1 MMPEIAHTKI
11 GRNALFSGLISH
23 LAALLVAMLS
33 SSGTDYFFSIVF
45 PFSCL
50 LLIAGAY
57 AELKNRG
64 YSPFKDWRF
73 YLIAA
78 VTVFPLLGPFIILG
92 LLYRFQKSGQEK
104 RIGLSGLFTAL
115 FRLKANVLVI
125 FLLLV
130 FLLILFVFTN
140 SQDDPYYKKRHQ
152 SYQNRTLPQS
162 ILEASQ
168 CGHCAGKSNILC

>member
-1 MMPEIAHTKI
+1 MPEIAYTKI

-45 PFSCL
+45 PFSCVL
-50 LLIAGAY
+50 LVVGAFS
-57 AELKNRG
+57 ELKNRG

-92 LLYRFQKSGQEK
+92 LLCRFQKSGQEN
-104 RIGLSGLFTAL
+104 RVGMSGLFPAL
-115 FRLKANVLVI
+115 FRLKANVLIV
-125 FLLLV
+125 FLLIV
-130 FLLILFVFTN
+130 ILLILFVFTN
-140 SQDDPYYKKRHQ
+140 SQDDPYYKKRYRNHQ
-152 SYQNRTLPQS
+152 NKNLQQS
-162 ILEASQ
+162 VLDAAP
-168 CGHCAGKSNILC
+168 CGNIIETVK